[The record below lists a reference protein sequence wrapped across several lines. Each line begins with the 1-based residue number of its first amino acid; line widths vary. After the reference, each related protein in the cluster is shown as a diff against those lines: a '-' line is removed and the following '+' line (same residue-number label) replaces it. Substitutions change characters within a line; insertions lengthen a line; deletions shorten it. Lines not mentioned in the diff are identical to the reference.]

1 MLSMSSFK
9 PGFLCSTQA
18 ARDLWWSKLNEVK
31 DCERSKEPQATN
43 IQLLYYDCATS
54 IEYVSA
60 TQEYP
65 T

>member
-1 MLSMSSFK
+1 MLSMTSFR
-9 PGFLCSTQA
+9 PGFPCSTQA
-18 ARDLWWSKLNEVK
+18 ARDLWWSKLNEVR

-60 TQEYP
+60 IQECP